1 MQARSRR
8 LRGLALLGA
17 NLDMLLCL
25 EHAGLSLS
33 SVVPAGRRIA
43 IGAVTNNNA
52 IEDNETFRG
61 DLSPELVAD
70 ARLAQEVVG
79 VHLAGVDVITPDP
92 SRPLV
97 ESGGVIN
104 EVNGTPGLHH
114 HYLVADAVA
123 ATRVAI
129 PVLERLL
136 NRVPSDGRADAG
148 GRAPSE
154 VPWRSSA

>member
-1 MQARSRR
+1 M
-8 LRGLALLGA
+8 
-17 NLDMLLCL
+17 
-25 EHAGLSLS
+25 
-33 SVVPAGRRIA
+33 
-43 IGAVTNNNA
+43 
-52 IEDNETFRG
+52 
-61 DLSPELVAD
+61 
-70 ARLAQEVVG
+70 
-79 VHLAGVDVITPDP
+79 HLAGVDVITPDP

-114 HYLVADAVA
+114 HYLVADPVA

-148 GRAPSE
+148 ARAPSE